1 MFPYFKKIFSLL
13 KEKPTCCFKIRKNR
27 FFFNF
32 KFNLRG
38 AKPESGKRNYI
49 ILYFEI
55 LK

>member
-13 KEKPTCCFKIRKNR
+13 KEKPTCCLKLEKID
-27 FFFNF
+27 FFLILSLIFAV
-32 KFNLRG
+32 